1 MNMSKI
7 GEKPISIG
15 TGVKVT
21 VDGQKVTVEGP
32 KGSLSFNFRPEIK
45 VSVIDGKIDV
55 KRSNESA
62 KSKSLHG
69 LTRTLISNMVFG
81 VEKGWSKGLEL
92 SGVGYRS
99 LVEGDTLVLTVGFS
113 HPVKYK
119 LPPGISATVVEN
131 KITINGADKQLVGE
145 TTAQIRRIRPPEPYK
160 GKGIKY
166 IGEHIRR
173 KAGKTAKTLGAPGA
187 SAGAK

>member
-1 MNMSKI
+1 MSKI
-7 GEKPISIG
+7 GEKPIPISNNI
-15 TGVKVT
+15 KVT
-21 VDGQKVTVEGP
+21 VDNQKVTVEGP
-32 KGSLSFNFRPEIK
+32 KGILSFNIRPEIT
-45 VSVIDGKIDV
+45 VSVTDGKIEV
-55 KRSNESA
+55 KRKTDNP
-62 KSKSLHG
+62 KDKSLHG

-92 SGVGYRS
+92 SGVGYRAG
-99 LVEGDTLVLTVGFS
+99 VEGDTLVLTVGFS

-131 KITINGADKQLVGE
+131 KITITGADKQLVGE
-145 TTAQIRRIRPPEPYK
+145 VTAQIRRIRPPEPYK

-173 KAGKTAKTLGAPGA
+173 KAGKTAKTLGAAGGTA
-187 SAGAK
+187 AGAK